1 MKKVVFF
8 SIPAYGHTNLTIEVV
23 HELTSRGNVVWYY
36 SFNEFKERIEKAGAK
51 FISCNEYLP
60 KLKAEDKNR
69 VGKDFSFLIEMI
81 VDTTMA
87 LDEKVCKEIKEFKPD
102 VIVSDSLSIW
112 GKLIANKLKIP
123 YICSTTTFAFNNYTA
138 KMIKRSFKEIIY
150 MILGMGKVNKKIQLL
165 RDNGYEI
172 KDFISIVQNTNDTK
186 TIVYTSKDF
195 QPMSETFGD
204 KYAFVGPSISK
215 VEYKVNNRRNKKIY
229 ISLGTV
235 NNYDIKFYKKCIDAF
250 KNTDI
255 EVIMSIGKHTKI
267 DLLGTIP
274 ENFVVENTVNQIEV
288 LQDIDLFITH
298 CGMNSVNESLYYG
311 VPMVLYPKQSEQG
324 MVAQRVSELGAGVML
339 KNSNPKN
346 IKETALKV
354 LNDKQYRTNAEKLGM
369 SFKLSGG
376 AKKAADFILE

>member
-1 MKKVVFF
+1 
-8 SIPAYGHTNLTIEVV
+8 
-23 HELTSRGNVVWYY
+23 
-36 SFNEFKERIEKAGAK
+36 
-51 FISCNEYLP
+51 
-60 KLKAEDKNR
+60 
-69 VGKDFSFLIEMI
+69 
-81 VDTTMA
+81 MA

>member
-1 MKKVVFF
+1 
-8 SIPAYGHTNLTIEVV
+8 
-23 HELTSRGNVVWYY
+23 
-36 SFNEFKERIEKAGAK
+36 
-51 FISCNEYLP
+51 
-60 KLKAEDKNR
+60 
-69 VGKDFSFLIEMI
+69 
-81 VDTTMA
+81 MA

-102 VIVSDSLSIW
+102 VIVSDSLSMW
-112 GKLIANKLKIP
+112 GKLIANKFKIP
-123 YICSTTTFAFNNYTA
+123 YICFTTTFAFNNYTA

-150 MILGMGKVNKKIQLL
+150 MILGMGKV
-165 RDNGYEI
+165 
-172 KDFISIVQNTNDTK
+172 
-186 TIVYTSKDF
+186 
-195 QPMSETFGD
+195 
-204 KYAFVGPSISK
+204 
-215 VEYKVNNRRNKKIY
+215 NKKIY

-255 EVIMSIGKHTKI
+255 EVIMSVGKQTKI

-274 ENFVVENTVNQIEV
+274 ENFVVKNSVNQIEV

-324 MVAQRVSELGAGVML
+324 MVAKRVSELRAGVML
-339 KNSNPKN
+339 KNINSKD
-346 IKETALKV
+346 IKETTLKV

-376 AKKAADFILE
+376 AKKAANFILEY

>member
-1 MKKVVFF
+1 
-8 SIPAYGHTNLTIEVV
+8 
-23 HELTSRGNVVWYY
+23 
-36 SFNEFKERIEKAGAK
+36 
-51 FISCNEYLP
+51 
-60 KLKAEDKNR
+60 
-69 VGKDFSFLIEMI
+69 
-81 VDTTMA
+81 MA

-298 CGMNSVNESLYYG
+298 CVMNSVNESLYYG

-339 KNSNPKN
+339 KNNYSYV
-346 IKETALKV
+346 KEHQK
-354 LNDKQYRTNAEKLGM
+354 
-369 SFKLSGG
+369 
-376 AKKAADFILE
+376 

>member
-1 MKKVVFF
+1 
-8 SIPAYGHTNLTIEVV
+8 
-23 HELTSRGNVVWYY
+23 
-36 SFNEFKERIEKAGAK
+36 
-51 FISCNEYLP
+51 
-60 KLKAEDKNR
+60 
-69 VGKDFSFLIEMI
+69 
-81 VDTTMA
+81 MA

-123 YICSTTTFAFNNYTA
+123 YICSTTSFAFNNYTA

-324 MVAQRVSELGAGVML
+324 MVSQRVSELGAGVML